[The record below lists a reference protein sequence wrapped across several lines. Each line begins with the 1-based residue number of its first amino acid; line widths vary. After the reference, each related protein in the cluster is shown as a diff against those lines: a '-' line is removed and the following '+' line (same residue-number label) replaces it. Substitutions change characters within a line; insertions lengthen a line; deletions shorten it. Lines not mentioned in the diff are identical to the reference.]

1 MTTHGFKPI
10 KQVLHVERPC
20 AGCCAFVGDQ
30 LLAIVGIGL
39 GGDGQCACAGGEL
52 NHRVVR
58 LCDQRDALQ
67 ASGKAVLATSLL
79 LVSQFLLLSTSDF
92 VPTANFG
99 LLTAAGLIA
108 GQLLEL
114 ALLPAVLVLWSR
126 LKLRSPLL
134 RV

>member
-1 MTTHGFKPI
+1 
-10 KQVLHVERPC
+10 
-20 AGCCAFVGDQ
+20 
-30 LLAIVGIGL
+30 
-39 GGDGQCACAGGEL
+39 
-52 NHRVVR
+52 VR

-114 ALLPAVLVLWSR
+114 ALLPALLVLWSR